1 MTEISKEKFKDI
13 AEYAKRWLFV
23 TDVDD
28 INKALEVTHMLLCGE
43 ADALRENEPYATNAI
58 DRLEAAAHEVY
69 MLLDEYDELWEEV
82 YG

>member
-1 MTEISKEKFKDI
+1 MTEISKERFKEI

-28 INKALEVTHMLLCGE
+28 INKALEITNMLLCGE
-43 ADALRENEPYATNAI
+43 ADAVRMNEPYAVNTI
-58 DRLEAAAHEVY
+58 DRLEKAAYEVY
-69 MLLDEYDELWEEV
+69 MLVDEYNELWEEV

>member
-1 MTEISKEKFKDI
+1 MTEISKERFKEI

-28 INKALEVTHMLLCGE
+28 INKALEITHMLLCGE
-43 ADALRENEPYATNAI
+43 ADAVRVNEPYATKTIA
-58 DRLEAAAHEVY
+58 DLEAAAFAVH
-69 MLLDEYDELWEEV
+69 MLEDEYNELWEEV